1 MSAEKRDA
9 IQDLKVAA
17 ENHEF
22 EVLLVFM
29 FDRLGR
35 IQNETPFVL
44 EWFVRHGIEVWST
57 KEGQQAFENDTDYL
71 MNYIRFW
78 QAGGESKK
86 TSMRVKTKLGQM
98 IEEGQFTGGNCPFG
112 YKFVK
117 SGIITKKGRELV
129 KLEIVPEEIEIVKYI
144 FEKTVYDGYGTF
156 RLSEEMN
163 RRGIKTHAGAKFQP
177 HSINRILRNK
187 VYLGIFERGG
197 KQSPVNESIRIITEK
212 EYDEAQRIMAQRT
225 NEMAKKGNIA
235 YTTRGKALLGGNIFC
250 KHCGSK
256 MYGISYTDTY
266 TTARG
271 ERKVYKGIRYCCPNR
286 ARKRGECDGMSQY
299 LSKRVDDAVLQI
311 VRQALEKIKGSAKDE
326 AIKTQYEKTVKE
338 KKEIYLSLKQKM
350 DKEQT
355 VLNKLV
361 GEVGRALIGESAFTI
376 DVLNAS
382 ISATKEKLAE
392 YEKQIPQAYKEY
404 TDKNEILEH
413 LDGYYDTFK
422 SWASE
427 FVTAS
432 HERKKMIICK
442 LIDRI
447 EIGKGYEIR
456 VKMNINYEQFL

>member
-1 MSAEKRDA
+1 M
-9 IQDLKVAA
+9 
-17 ENHEF
+17 
-22 EVLLVFM
+22 
-29 FDRLGR
+29 
-35 IQNETPFVL
+35 
-44 EWFVRHGIEVWST
+44 
-57 KEGQQAFENDTDYL
+57 
-71 MNYIRFW
+71 
-78 QAGGESKK
+78 
-86 TSMRVKTKLGQM
+86 
-98 IEEGQFTGGNCPFG
+98 
-112 YKFVK
+112 
-117 SGIITKKGRELV
+117 
-129 KLEIVPEEIEIVKYI
+129 EIVPEEVEIVKYI

-187 VYLGIFERGG
+187 VYLGIFARGG

-271 ERKVYKGIRYCCPNR
+271 EKKVYKGIKYCCPNR

-326 AIKTQYEKTVKE
+326 AIKTQYEKAVKE

-392 YEKQIPQAYKEY
+392 YEKKMPQAYKEY

-422 SWASE
+422 SWADE
-427 FVTAS
+427 FATAS
-432 HERKKMIICK
+432 QERKKMIICK